1 MTVPPLSRRAWLAP
15 PVVQASWMDCGPAV
29 LGSLLAGCGIP
40 TGDRRLREACGADVD
55 GTSLDTLEALAVEH
69 GLDAEQV
76 LVPQDHLLLPAARCL
91 PAILVVRAAE
101 DLPHF
106 VLLWRRHGPLLQIMD
121 PAAGRLWLSARRLRA
136 QLYLHSATVPAAAWV
151 SWARSPDFLAPLAAR
166 FAALGFPRR
175 ASQPLLAAA
184 CADPGWLALAACDA
198 SLRLARRL
206 VAAGALRRGVAARAA
221 FSALF
226 ERCLAARSPAASPVP
241 AELWTVDPVAPD
253 RLRVRGAL
261 LVRALGVTA
270 DARAAR
276 SPRAAA
282 TPPSEN
288 RRARSAF
295 RSLVAGCRPEAARR
309 ARPCPWLVDL
319 WRACGPLSL
328 SRPALLLAAAAAA
341 AAITVVEPL
350 FLARLFFAWQ
360 GAAPRLERT
369 AAAAAVLALL
379 AAALLIE
386 LALASGARGL
396 GRQLEI
402 RFRIRLLRSLPRV
415 PESFFRTRLAADL
428 ADRAHG
434 CHRLR
439 LLPEQAAAGLRT
451 ALELLLTCLGIAAL
465 DRDSALCAAAALAA
479 LLSAP
484 LPLLPLL
491 QGRELRHRSSA
502 AAWSAL
508 FLDTLRGLP
517 PIRAHASAATFE
529 RLHDRLLAAAARA
542 QASFLAAQLW
552 LEVTLYALAAL
563 AAAALLGGHLARHGF
578 DGSGLVL
585 VYWALSLSLLAPR
598 WSALWS
604 AQLPA
609 WRNLVRRLL
618 EPLAAVEEEGL
629 PAAGLGEAGAAG
641 VMPAASPPPSGM
653 MLASSPPPSTSAAA
667 AAPSLPPR
675 GVALRF
681 RAVAV
686 RAAGTLVL
694 SGVDLAIA
702 AGEHLAVVGP
712 SGAGKS
718 TLLAVLLGARRPA
731 AGAVLVDGEPLAG
744 LAALAALRAATA
756 WVDPQV
762 RLWNRPL
769 LANLLFGSPS
779 SRLAAAGA
787 DLGAALREADLL
799 PLLDRLPEGLAE
811 PLGEGGSR
819 LAGGEGQRVRLGR
832 AFVRPTVRLA
842 ILDEPFCGLEP
853 RRRERLLRRA
863 RSRWRHATLLYV
875 THQVR
880 EAAGFPRVLVVERG
894 AVVED
899 APPAALAARPGSRF
913 AQLLAAEQAGRA
925 LWTDPLWRRLRLPG
939 ANGSRQFLPGS
950 RRDPAHEL
958 AQAEDGA
965 GRQTPRRRRSPPAD
979 RTAALL
985 AGCFGPPESPP

>member
-1 MTVPPLSRRAWLAP
+1 
-15 PVVQASWMDCGPAV
+15 
-29 LGSLLAGCGIP
+29 
-40 TGDRRLREACGADVD
+40 CGADVD
-55 GTSLDTLEALAVEH
+55 GTSLDTLEAVAVEH

-121 PAAGRLWLSARRLRA
+121 PAVGRLWLSARRLRA
-136 QLYLHSATVPAAAWV
+136 QLYLHSATVPAAAWS
-151 SWARSPDFLAPLAAR
+151 SWARSPDFLAPLAVR
-166 FAALGFPRR
+166 FAALGFARR

-206 VAAGALRRGVAARAA
+206 VAAGALRRGGAASAA

-226 ERCLAARSPAASPVP
+226 QRCLAAHSPAASPVAP
-241 AELWTVDPVAPD
+241 ELWTVDPVAPD

-261 LVRALGVTA
+261 LVRALGVTPA
-270 DARAAR
+270 AAAARAVR
-276 SPRAAA
+276 SSRAAA
-282 TPPSEN
+282 TPPPEPPEAPEEHC
-288 RRARSAF
+288 ARSASF
-295 RSLVAGCRPEAARR
+295 PPRAGCRPRAARR

-350 FLARLFFAWQ
+350 FLARLLFAWQ
-360 GAAPRLERT
+360 GGAPRLERT
-369 AAAAAVLALL
+369 AAAAALLALL
-379 AAALLIE
+379 AASLLIE

-402 RFRIRLLRSLPRV
+402 RFRIRLLRGLPRV

-439 LLPEQAAAGLRT
+439 LLPEQSAAGLRT

-465 DRDSALCAAAALAA
+465 DRDSALFAAAALAA
-479 LLSAP
+479 LLGAP
-484 LPLLPLL
+484 LPLLQLL

-508 FLDTLRGLP
+508 FLDTLRGLS
-517 PIRAHASAATFE
+517 PIRAHSAASTFE

-552 LEVTLYALAAL
+552 LEVTLYTIAAL
-563 AAAALLGGHLARHGF
+563 AAAALLGRHLARHGF
-578 DGSGLVL
+578 DGSELVL

-618 EPLAAVEEEGL
+618 EPLAAVDEGL
-629 PAAGLGEAGAAG
+629 PAASLGEAAAAG
-641 VMPAASPPPSGM
+641 VMPASSLPSSGVMHASSLPSSGVM
-653 MLASSPPPSTSAAA
+653 HAPSPPPSTSAAG
-667 AAPSLPPR
+667 AAPFLPPR

-681 RAVAV
+681 RGVAV

-702 AGEHLAVVGP
+702 ASEHLAVVGP

-718 TLLAVLLGARRPA
+718 TLLALLLGSRRPA
-731 AGAVLVDGEPLAG
+731 AGAVLADGEPLAG

-762 RLWNRPL
+762 RLWHRPL
-769 LANLLFGSPS
+769 LANLLFGSASPH
-779 SRLAAAGA
+779 LAAARL

-811 PLGEGGSR
+811 QLGEGGSR
-819 LAGGEGQRVRLGR
+819 LAGGERQRVRLGR
-832 AFVRPTVRLA
+832 AFLRRAVRLV

-853 RRRERLLRRA
+853 HRRLRLLRRA
-863 RSRWRHATLLYV
+863 RARWRHATLLYV

-899 APPAALAARPGSRF
+899 APPAALAAHPGSRF

-925 LWTDPLWRRLRLPG
+925 LWTDPLWRRLHLPG
-939 ANGSRQFLPGS
+939 AAGSRQFLLGS
-950 RRDPAHEL
+950 RRGPAPEL
-958 AQAEDGA
+958 APADGGA
-965 GRQTPRRRRSPPAD
+965 GRQSRGRRHSPPAD
-979 RTAALL
+979 RTATLS
-985 AGCFGPPESPP
+985 AGRSCPPESPP